1 MMPGS
6 SRSGSP
12 TSLPRVQGAALL
24 LVLWLIVLMT
34 GLVGGFALLAR
45 VEGLQGRALTRGL
58 VADNAARAG
67 VEYAL
72 TRVALTDPRQR
83 WRADGRPYRWRFA
96 GADVEVSVVDE
107 GGKVDL
113 NQADVPLLG
122 ALLRAVGLDQ
132 ALSERL
138 AAAIA
143 DWRDTDP
150 LSQPAGG
157 GEDSDYANAGLPYG
171 AKDAEFESVAELQQ
185 VLGFTPAIYA
195 RIEPHVTVFS
205 GRARPEPAF
214 ASAEV
219 LDALGMNGQQLIAQ
233 RRRGESASGPALP
246 GMEGGEPL
254 NAATS
259 GTYSIDSRA
268 QLADGRAAA
277 LRVVVRA
284 GGSGIPGTAYT
295 ALRWEEGTPR

>member
-1 MMPGS
+1 MRPMPA
-6 SRSGSP
+6 RIH
-12 TSLPRVQGAALL
+12 GAALL

-34 GLVGGFALLAR
+34 GLVGSFALLAR

-58 VADNAARAG
+58 AAENAARAG
-67 VEYAL
+67 IEYAL
-72 TRVALTDPRQR
+72 TRVALTDPRRQ
-83 WRADGRPYRWRFA
+83 WRADGRPYRWQFDDA
-96 GADVEVSVVDE
+96 EVEVSLIDE
-107 GGKVDL
+107 DGKLDL
-113 NQADVPLLG
+113 NQAELPLLA
-122 ALLRAVGLDQ
+122 ALLRAVAVEQVQ
-132 ALSERL
+132 AERL
-138 AAAIA
+138 AAAIV
-143 DWRDTDP
+143 DWRDTDQ

-185 VLGFTPAIYA
+185 VLGFTPEIYA
-195 RIEPHVTVFS
+195 RLQPHVTVFS

-219 LDALGMNGQQLIAQ
+219 LDALGMNGQDVVAQ
-233 RRRGESASGPALP
+233 RRRGDPASGQPVPGGAGSDSPSASA
-246 GMEGGEPL
+246 
-254 NAATS
+254 S

-268 QLADGRAAA
+268 QLADGRVAV

-284 GGSGIPGTAYT
+284 GGSAIPGTAYT